1 MRAVLPL
8 LLLNVRPLPYAG
20 APRLASP
27 SLAPVSLSA
36 PALSPSLAP
45 SLLPAPAPQNPP
57 LPSPLPAP
65 QPAQPASDAPAEQQ
79 SAEAARRFDGVQ
91 DAGAAGDAV
100 EAGPVEG
107 WRAAKPDD
115 AQWVGSV
122 MEALR
127 GSRTGRRVLSDVEEL
142 ARRRGRPVIVDV
154 AKISNNAEVR
164 YDSGL
169 LVMDR
174 NHRRKDPALAAPIMA
189 HELQH
194 VLQKAQGLPVDALEM
209 EIESYTVEAR
219 VWDELGLAPAPR
231 SFARMAKSRLQRDP
245 DAFFAWLG
253 EQYDKNRLLH
263 GGTMESYVTWLELQ
277 REKSRKKLKRYRRR
291 IAEAERVMQTMAEAK
306 VPAKQIDAHRH
317 DELLPAQADLRG
329 EELTLSWI
337 ERDLARLATE
347 EGREAFR
354 AYSRGVIR
362 RARAMRLG
370 P

>member
-8 LLLNVRPLPYAG
+8 LLLNIRPVPHAG
-20 APRLASP
+20 APLLSP
-27 SLAPVSLSA
+27 SLTPPSLSA
-36 PALSPSLAP
+36 PALVPTLAP
-45 SLLPAPAPQNPP
+45 SLPAAQNAPVPTPEPAP
-57 LPSPLPAP
+57 PA
-65 QPAQPASDAPAEQQ
+65 AEQQ
-79 SAEAARRFDGVQ
+79 SAEAARRFDGTLPVP
-91 DAGAAGDAV
+91 AGEPV
-100 EAGPVEG
+100 LVGPVES

-122 MEALR
+122 MDALR
-127 GSRTGRRVLSDVEEL
+127 ASRTGRRVLGDLEAL
-142 ARRRGRPVIVDV
+142 ARGRGRPVIVDV

-194 VLQKAQGLPVDALEM
+194 VLQKAQGLPVDALEL

-219 VWDELGLAPAPR
+219 VWDELGLVPAPR
-231 SFARMAKSRLQRDP
+231 SFARMAKTRLQRDP

-253 EQYDKNRLLH
+253 EQYSKNRILH

-291 IAEAERVMQTMAEAK
+291 IAEAERVLQTMAEAK

-317 DELLPAQADLRG
+317 DELLPAQAGLRG
-329 EELTLSWI
+329 EELALAWI
-337 ERDLARLATE
+337 ERDLARLASE

-362 RARAMRLG
+362 RARAMRVEA
-370 P
+370 

>member
-8 LLLNVRPLPYAG
+8 LLLNIRPVPHAG
-20 APRLASP
+20 VPLLSP
-27 SLAPVSLSA
+27 SLTPPTLSA
-36 PALSPSLAP
+36 PALVPTLAP
-45 SLLPAPAPQNPP
+45 SLPAAQNAP
-57 LPSPLPAP
+57 LPSPEPAKP
-65 QPAQPASDAPAEQQ
+65 SAAEPAAAEQQ
-79 SAEAARRFDGVQ
+79 SAEAARRFDGTLP
-91 DAGAAGDAV
+91 APAAEPV
-100 EAGPVEG
+100 LVGPVES

-115 AQWVGSV
+115 AQWVGAV
-122 MEALR
+122 MDALR
-127 GSRTGRRVLSDVEEL
+127 GSRTGRRVLGDIEAL
-142 ARRRGRPVIVDV
+142 ARGRGRPVIVDV

-194 VLQKAQGLPVDALEM
+194 VLQKAQGLPVDALEL

-219 VWDELGLAPAPR
+219 VWDELGLVPAPR
-231 SFARMAKSRLQRDP
+231 SFARMAKSKLQRDP
-245 DAFFAWLG
+245 DSFFVWLAG
-253 EQYDKNRLLH
+253 EYDKNRILH
-263 GGTMESYVTWLELQ
+263 GGTMESYAAWLELQ

-291 IAEAERVMQTMAEAK
+291 IAEAERVLQTMAEAK

-329 EELTLSWI
+329 EELALAWI
-337 ERDLARLATE
+337 ERDLARLASE

-362 RARAMRLG
+362 RARAMRAKA
-370 P
+370 